1 MSEIQSKIYSRT
13 TEYHYKL
20 IRKMS
25 LEQIRHMAEHI
36 RYISAINALSAPKET
51 LSEIK
56 ELKRILKRHIQEF
69 NYLIQDLD
77 RSVANS
83 VPMATDPDVLY
94 KDLVSQVPDLLAY
107 KKKFK
112 SYKAK
117 R

>member
-25 LEQIRHMAEHI
+25 LEQIGHMAEHI

-51 LSEIK
+51 LLEIK
-56 ELKRILKRHIQEF
+56 ELKKTLKKRIQEF

-107 KKKFK
+107 KEKFK
-112 SYKAK
+112 SYKTK